1 MMKFHAS
8 KIVETNIYIYHTSQ
22 KWKLSFLGGKPGH
35 EVEEGVPGGEQHHH
49 TLAAARH
56 LGPFLLLP
64 LLPDRRQEMP
74 DPRPAAHTDRVA
86 M

>member
-1 MMKFHAS
+1 MIKFHAS
-8 KIVETNIYIYHTSQ
+8 KIYKEKEKCKIVETYIYIYHTSQ

-64 LLPDRRQEMP
+64 LLPDRR
-74 DPRPAAHTDRVA
+74 
-86 M
+86 